1 MKLRVRHGIA
11 AVVVGTVALAAAGC
25 SATASAPAT
34 PQFDPNAPVT
44 ITVGD
49 LPSTQAEAARKTF
62 LDSVDAFEKAHPNVT
77 IETSETRWD
86 NGSFSALVA
95 GGTMP
100 TVMSVPFTN
109 TKQVIDNGQVAD
121 ITNIAGPLGILDRVN
136 PDTLKQAQDDAGNTY
151 GIPTSVDALGLIYNR
166 ELFQQA
172 GLDPDDPPSTWDE
185 VREAAK
191 TITEKTGVPG
201 YLQMTEEGQG
211 GWIYT
216 ATVYS
221 QGGTVEDPTGGKVTL
236 DSDQSVDALK
246 TVHDMYWDDK
256 SMGSTVLFSLKTLM
270 QEYAA
275 NRAGMFIAPVQ
286 TYEWLNNVYDIDLST
301 IGATHVP
308 QAEGGPYGA
317 LLSGNVQMFNPKSTP
332 EQLNAAA
339 EWVDYYYFGKYTDEE
354 TAVANAKAVVADG
367 GVVGLPGLSPL
378 SPEAYDQYRKWIADY
393 INVDPAH
400 FTGYTDS
407 LAEIPLI
414 PEPATRAQEVYA
426 DLAPTVQQAL
436 TDENA
441 DLKALISD
449 ASSRIDRIISQG

>member
-1 MKLRVRHGIA
+1 MMKLRIRHGVAVIA
-11 AVVVGTVALAAAGC
+11 VGALALTAAGC
-25 SATASAPAT
+25 SSTPAP
-34 PQFDPNAPVT
+34 PPFDPDAPVT

-62 LDSVDAFEKAHPNVT
+62 LDSVAAFEEAHPNVT

-100 TVMSVPFTN
+100 TVMGVPFTN
-109 TKQVIDNGQVAD
+109 TQQVIDNGQVAD
-121 ITNIAGPLGILDRVN
+121 ITNIVEPLGILEQMN
-136 PDTLKQAQDDAGNTY
+136 PDTLAAAQDDAGNIY

-166 ELFQQA
+166 ALFEEA
-172 GLDPDDPPSTWDE
+172 GLDPDSPPSTWE
-185 VREAAK
+185 ETREAAK
-191 TITEKTGVPG
+191 TITEETGVPG

-216 ATVYS
+216 STVYS
-221 QGGTVEDPTGGKVTL
+221 FGGTVENPTGDEVTL
-236 DSDQSVDALK
+236 DSDEGVAALQN
-246 TVHDMYWDDK
+246 VHDMYWEDG
-256 SMGSTVLFSLKTLM
+256 SMGSTVLFSLKTIM

-275 NRAGMFIAPVQ
+275 NRVGMFIAPVA
-286 TYEWLNNVYDIDLST
+286 TYEWLNNVYDIDLSA

-308 QAEGGPYGA
+308 QAEGGPHGT
-317 LLSGNVQMFNPKSTP
+317 LLSGTVQMFNPKSTP
-332 EQLNAAA
+332 EQLAAA
-339 EWVDYYYFGKYTDEE
+339 VDWVDYFYFGKYTNEDQ
-354 TAVANAKAVVADG
+354 AVANAQAVVADG
-367 GVVGLPGLSPL
+367 GIVGLPDLSPL
-378 SPEAYDQYRKWIADY
+378 SQEAYDQYQEWIAPY
-393 INVDPAH
+393 INVDPEH

-407 LAEIPLI
+407 LTVIPLI

-441 DLKALISD
+441 DIATLVSD
-449 ASSRIDRIISQG
+449 AASRIERIISQ

>member
-1 MKLRVRHGIA
+1 MKLRIRPGLA
-11 AVVVGTVALAAAGC
+11 AVAVGGLALAAAGC
-25 SATASAPAT
+25 SSTPAAP
-34 PQFDPNAPVT
+34 PFDPDAPVT

-62 LDSVDAFEKAHPNVT
+62 LDSVDAFEEAHPNVT

-100 TVMSVPFTN
+100 TVMGVPFTN
-109 TKQVIDNGQVAD
+109 TQQVIDNGQVAD
-121 ITNIAGPLGILDRVN
+121 ITSIVEPLGIVDQMN
-136 PDTLKQAQDDAGNTY
+136 PETLKPAQDEAGNIY

-166 ELFQQA
+166 ALFEEA
-172 GLDPDDPPSTWDE
+172 GLDPDAPPSTWEE
-185 VREAAK
+185 VREAASA
-191 TITEKTGVPG
+191 ITEATGVPG

-221 QGGTVEDPTGGKVTL
+221 FGGTVENPAGDEVTL
-236 DSDQSVDALK
+236 DSDEGVAALQN
-246 TVHDMYWDDK
+246 VHDMYWDDG
-256 SMGSTVLFSLKTLM
+256 SMGSTVLFSLKTIM

-275 NRAGMFIAPVQ
+275 NRAAMFIAPVA

-308 QAEGGPYGA
+308 QAEGGPHGA
-317 LLSGNVQMFNPKSTP
+317 LLSGTVQMFNPKSTP
-332 EQLNAAA
+332 EQLAAA
-339 EWVDYYYFGKYTDEE
+339 IDWVNFYHLGKYTDEDR
-354 TAVANAKAVVADG
+354 AVANAQAIVADG

-378 SPEAYDQYRKWIADY
+378 SPEAYQQYREWIAPY
-393 INVDPAH
+393 INVDPEH

-407 LAEIPLI
+407 LTVIPLI

-441 DLKALISD
+441 DIATLVSD
-449 ASSRIDRIISQG
+449 AASRIDRIISQG

>member
-1 MKLRVRHGIA
+1 MKLRIRHGIA
-11 AVVVGTVALAAAGC
+11 AVAVGAVTLAAAGC
-25 SATASAPAT
+25 TASAPAA
-34 PQFDPNAPVT
+34 PQVDPDAPVT

-49 LPSTQAEAARKTF
+49 LPSTQAEAARKGF
-62 LDSVDAFEKAHPNVT
+62 LDAVDSFEEEHPNVT

-109 TKQVIDNGQVAD
+109 TQQVIDNGQVAD
-121 ITNIAGPLGILDRVN
+121 ITGIVEPLGIVDRVN
-136 PDTLKQAQDDAGNTY
+136 PDTLKQAQDDAGNVY

-166 ELFQQA
+166 QLFEQA
-172 GLDPDDPPSTWDE
+172 GLDPDDPPATWDE

-191 TITEKTGVPG
+191 TITEKTGAPG

-221 QGGTVEDPTGGKVTL
+221 HGGTVEDPTGGEVTL
-236 DSDQSVDALK
+236 DSPESVDALQ
-246 TVHDMYWDDK
+246 TVHDMYWTDK

-275 NRAGMFIAPVQ
+275 GRAGMFIAPVQ
-286 TYEWLNNVYDIDLST
+286 TYEWLNNVYELDLST

-308 QAEGGPYGA
+308 QAGGEEGA

-332 EQLNAAA
+332 EQLTAAA
-339 EWVDYYYFGKYTDEE
+339 EWVDFYYFGKYTDEE
-354 TAVANAKAVVADG
+354 TAVANAKAIVADG

-378 SPEAYDQYRKWIADY
+378 SPEAYDQYREWIADY

-407 LAEIPLI
+407 LTVIPLV

-441 DLKALISD
+441 DIPALVSD

>member
-1 MKLRVRHGIA
+1 MKLRIRHGIA
-11 AVVVGTVALAAAGC
+11 AVAVGAVALAAAGC
-25 SATASAPAT
+25 TATATSST
-34 PQFDPNAPVT
+34 PQFDPDAPVT

-49 LPSTQAEAARKTF
+49 LPSTQAEAARKQF

-86 NGSFSALVA
+86 TGSFSALVA

-100 TVMSVPFTN
+100 TVMAVPFTN

-121 ITNIAGPLGILDRVN
+121 ITSIVEPLGITDQVN
-136 PDTLKQAQDDAGNTY
+136 PDTLKQAQDDNGNIY

-166 ELFQQA
+166 QLFEQA
-172 GLDPDDPPSTWDE
+172 GLDPDNPPSTWDE
-185 VREAAK
+185 VRAAAK

-221 QGGTVEDPTGGKVTL
+221 QGGTVEDPTGTEVTL
-236 DSDQSVDALK
+236 DSDQGVAALQ

-275 NRAGMFIAPVQ
+275 NRAGMFIAPVA
-286 TYEWLNNVYDIDLST
+286 TYEWLNNVYDLDLST

-332 EQLNAAA
+332 EQLAAA
-339 EWVDYYYFGKYTDEE
+339 TEWVDFYYFGKYTDEE
-354 TAVANAKAVVADG
+354 KAVADAKAIVADG

-378 SPEAYDQYRKWIADY
+378 SQEAYDQYREWIADY

-407 LAEIPLI
+407 LNVIPLV

-436 TDENA
+436 TDEGA
-441 DLKALISD
+441 DIPALISD
-449 ASSRIDRIISQG
+449 ASSRAERIISQG